1 MSNTEKVLKATIKL
15 VDNFTRPMEN
25 AVRRTREL
33 ENTHRELA
41 KRLGKPLNF
50 LFKMDSRV
58 HSYLSKIKE
67 QYTRLK
73 TSFKD
78 YIRVKIEANKA
89 IATINILKR
98 HFSALKNL
106 KSFKALVSLKDK
118 VSGTLSKITGKIKS
132 FASKAWSA
140 TVSVKDKASSLLS
153 SIQGK
158 LAQLA
163 LGATIMVGAKTG
175 FNELASEQT
184 QKLTINRVI
193 QNSGA
198 SKEQAKKSTDEFYKY
213 LEDYANKTPF
223 ETSAVTQFGTKAM
236 MMSKGNVDNA
246 KNITDMMGNVKAFV
260 GDLRTETEVA
270 EAFFSASNGNMDML
284 NNMLGTQYKTFE
296 EAKKGIAKNQVD

>member
-1 MSNTEKVLKATIKL
+1 MSSSEKVLKATIKL

-33 ENTHRELA
+33 GNTHRELA

-58 HSYLSKIKE
+58 HSYLSKIKA

-78 YIRVKIEANKA
+78 YIKVKIEANKA

-106 KSFKALVSLKDK
+106 KTFKAMVSLKDK
-118 VSGTLSKITGKIKS
+118 VSGTLSKVTGKIKS

-158 LAQLA
+158 LSALA
-163 LGATIMVGAKTG
+163 LGATITVGAKTG

-193 QNSGA
+193 QNSGK

-223 ETSAVTQFGTKAM
+223 ETSAVTQFGTKAAM
-236 MMSKGNVDNA
+236 MAKGDINNA
-246 KNITDMMGNVKAFV
+246 KQLTDMMGEYIAPSYRNVA
-260 GDLRTETEVA
+260 
-270 EAFFSASNGNMDML
+270 
-284 NNMLGTQYKTFE
+284 
-296 EAKKGIAKNQVD
+296 

>member
-1 MSNTEKVLKATIKL
+1 MSSSEKVLKVTIKL

-33 ENTHRELA
+33 GNVHRELA

-50 LFKMDSRV
+50 LFKMDGKV
-58 HSYLSKIKE
+58 YSYLNKIKE

-78 YIRVKIEANKA
+78 YIKVKIEANKA

-106 KSFKALVSLKDK
+106 KTFKAMVSLKDK
-118 VSGTLSKITGKIKS
+118 VSGTLSKVIGKIKS

-140 TVSVKDKASSLLS
+140 TVSIKDKASSMLS

-158 LAQLA
+158 LSALA
-163 LGATIMVGAKTG
+163 LGATVTVAAKTG
-175 FNELASEQT
+175 FNELANEQT
-184 QKLTINRVI
+184 EKLTINRVI
-193 QNSGA
+193 QNSGK
-198 SKEQAKKSTDEFYKY
+198 SKEEAKKSTDEFYKY
-213 LEDYANKTPF
+213 LEEYANKTPF

-246 KNITDMMGNVKAFV
+246 KNITDMMGEYIAPSYRNVA
-260 GDLRTETEVA
+260 
-270 EAFFSASNGNMDML
+270 
-284 NNMLGTQYKTFE
+284 
-296 EAKKGIAKNQVD
+296 